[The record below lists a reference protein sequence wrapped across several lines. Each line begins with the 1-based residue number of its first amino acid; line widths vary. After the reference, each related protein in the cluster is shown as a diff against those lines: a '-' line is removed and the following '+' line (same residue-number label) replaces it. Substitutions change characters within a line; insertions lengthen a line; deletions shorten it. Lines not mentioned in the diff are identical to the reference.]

1 MKFILFFIFSLF
13 FFSNTLYSQINLD
26 ENFISKEK
34 LGLHVGTF
42 TNEIQY
48 KKKINNHFIASLAFG
63 YSNYTLI
70 ADVNL
75 NNNNSVIKLNTDI
88 RSFKSNLEYIP
99 SNFLNLTFFS
109 GLSYFSKFDLKADV
123 FLKDNIKFG
132 DIDIRPDVAGN
143 IFSTIDYSGFSPF
156 AGLSHHT
163 LIGERLSFESKLTFN
178 YFSNPKVLEYGG
190 TNIFNYNY
198 QNQYQFQDLIN
209 QFKVL
214 PSLNFGLNY
223 LIK

>member
-1 MKFILFFIFSLF
+1 MKFIFFFIFSFF
-13 FFSNTLYSQINLD
+13 FFSNNSNAQINLD

-42 TNEIQY
+42 TNELQY
-48 KKKINNHFIASLAFG
+48 KKKINKHFIALFAFG

-88 RSFKSNLEYIP
+88 KSFKSSIEYIP
-99 SNFLNLTFFS
+99 SNFLNLTLFS
-109 GLSYFSKFDLKADV
+109 GLSYFSKFDIKAEV

-132 DIDIRPDVAGN
+132 DIDLKPDVAGN

-156 AGLSHHT
+156 AGVSHHT
-163 LIGERLSFESKLTFN
+163 DIGERLSFESKLTFY

-190 TNIFNYNY
+190 TSIFNYNY
-198 QNQYQFQDLIN
+198 QNQYQFQNLIN

>member
-1 MKFILFFIFSLF
+1 MFFIFSFF
-13 FFSNTLYSQINLD
+13 FFSITLYSQINLN

-34 LGLHVGTF
+34 LGLHFGTF
-42 TNEIQY
+42 NNEIQY
-48 KKKINNHFIASLAFG
+48 KKKISNHFISSFAIG

-75 NNNNSVIKLNTDI
+75 NNNNNVIKLNTDI
-88 RSFKSNLEYIP
+88 RSFKSSLEYIP
-99 SNFLNLTFFS
+99 FNILNLTFFT
-109 GLSYFSKFDLKADV
+109 GLSYFSKFDLKAEV
-123 FLKDNIKFG
+123 YLKENIKFG
-132 DIDIRPDVAGN
+132 DLYIKPDIAGN

-156 AGLSHHT
+156 AGLSHHL

-178 YFSNPKVLEYGG
+178 YFFNPDVLEYGG

-198 QNQYQFQDLIN
+198 QNQYQFQNLIN

-214 PSLNFGLNY
+214 PSLNFGLNL

>member
-1 MKFILFFIFSLF
+1 LKFNFLFTFSLF
-13 FFSNTLYSQINLD
+13 ILSNTLYSQINLD
-26 ENFISKEK
+26 DNFISKEK
-34 LGLHVGTF
+34 IGLHVGTF
-42 TNEIQY
+42 TNEFQY
-48 KKKINNHFIASLAFG
+48 KKKISKHFISSFAIG

-75 NNNNSVIKLNTDI
+75 NNNNNIFKLNTDI
-88 RSFKSNLEYIP
+88 RSFKSSFEYIP
-99 SNFLNLTFFS
+99 SNFSNLTFFT
-109 GLSYFSKFDLKADV
+109 GLSYFSKFDIKAEV
-123 FLKDNIKFG
+123 SLKDNIKFG
-132 DIDIRPDVAGN
+132 DIALKPDVAGN

-156 AGLSHHT
+156 VGLSHHT
-163 LIGERLSFESKLTFN
+163 FIGERLSFESKLTFN

-198 QNQYQFQDLIN
+198 QNQYQFQNLIN